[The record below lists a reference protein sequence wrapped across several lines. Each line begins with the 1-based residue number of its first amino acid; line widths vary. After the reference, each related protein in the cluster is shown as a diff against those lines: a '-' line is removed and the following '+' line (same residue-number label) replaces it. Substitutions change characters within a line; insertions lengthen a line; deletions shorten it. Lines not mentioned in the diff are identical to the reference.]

1 MLHHRLRRA
10 AQTAAIVS
18 SFLFVFAVVAFAADG
33 AKNQPGKFD
42 YYVLSLSWSPSY
54 CAGLAERGGAHKPDP
69 QCGGRPFA
77 FVVHGLW
84 PQYDKGFPS
93 YCTVPAPRIDHAMMS
108 GMLDLM
114 PSPHLIYHEWDRHGT
129 CSGLSAQSY
138 FDLVRKARA
147 AVRVPAVYRGPAAP
161 LTVTPATV
169 AAAFETANP
178 GLSAAELA
186 VTCNKTRLTEVRLCL
201 SKDLKFRDCPA
212 VAGRGCKR
220 DKIVMPAVR
229 GE

>member
-1 MLHHRLRRA
+1 MLHYRLRCTARA
-10 AQTAAIVS
+10 VAIAVS
-18 SFLFVFAVVAFAADG
+18 FVFILAVVAFAADD
-33 AKNQPGKFD
+33 KNHPGKFD
-42 YYVLSLSWSPSY
+42 YYVLALSWSPSY
-54 CAGLAERGGAHKPDP
+54 CADVAERRGNRKPDP

-93 YCTVPAPRIDHAMMS
+93 YCTVPAPRIGHAMMS

-114 PSPHLIYHEWDRHGT
+114 PSPYLIYHEWDRHGT
-129 CSGLSAQSY
+129 CSGLSAQSF

-161 LTVTPATV
+161 LTVTPAAV
-169 AAAFETANP
+169 AAAFEAANP

-201 SKDLKFRDCPA
+201 TKDLKFRDCPA

-220 DKIVMPAVR
+220 DNIVMPAVR